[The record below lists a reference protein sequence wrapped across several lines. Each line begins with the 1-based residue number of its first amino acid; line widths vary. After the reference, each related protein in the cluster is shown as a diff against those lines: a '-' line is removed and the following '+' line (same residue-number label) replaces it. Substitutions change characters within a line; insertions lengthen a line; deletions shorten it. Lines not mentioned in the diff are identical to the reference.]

1 MWICYFKSCW
11 KFFLIGGLL
20 KLLGDLTGLC
30 GPLSISFIV
39 QYISNKSNS
48 SDSNAFDNETIIE
61 QEDKKFFIPDWQ
73 DYLQNGWIICV
84 LVFLSSLAQG
94 TLSQGSSHLINMEGI
109 KLKNALQGLIYRK
122 TLQLNSSC
130 FTNRNHSNEDSDNSE
145 SFEKNDKDTNRTQI
159 STDAGAI
166 TNLMSEDTFS
176 VMSFFLIA
184 HYVWAIPLKVSK

>member
-1 MWICYFKSCW
+1 
-11 KFFLIGGLL
+11 
-20 KLLGDLTGLC
+20 
-30 GPLSISFIV
+30 
-39 QYISNKSNS
+39 
-48 SDSNAFDNETIIE
+48 
-61 QEDKKFFIPDWQ
+61 
-73 DYLQNGWIICV
+73 
-84 LVFLSSLAQG
+84 
-94 TLSQGSSHLINMEGI
+94 MEGI

-130 FTNRNHSNEDSDNSE
+130 FSNRNHSNEDSDTSE